1 MEYKLLMVF
10 KDELYDEAKRL
21 VPICYDQK
29 DLLNCSFEKLHNNLN
44 KKYEKFEVT
53 FHLILTGLCILK
65 NEGKD
70 YLNEKV
76 NYKELIDHH
85 LRVINGKKEKDNED
99 LYEATKIISEDIIK
113 NREKYKKESLYTL
126 IPKLSKKY
134 ITFHNDSFDWE
145 CIVML
150 LEQNLKEQGFNLES
164 TNLSDLKKI

>member
-1 MEYKLLMVF
+1 MVF

-29 DLLNCSFEKLHNNLN
+29 DLLNCSFEKLHDNLN

-126 IPKLSKKY
+126 ISKLSKKY
-134 ITFHNDSFDWE
+134 ITFHNDSVDWE

-150 LEQNLKEQGFNLES
+150 LEQNLKEQGFNLGS

>member
-29 DLLNCSFEKLHNNLN
+29 DLLNCSFEKLHDNLN

-126 IPKLSKKY
+126 ISKLSKKY
-134 ITFHNDSFDWE
+134 ITFHNDSVDWE

-150 LEQNLKEQGFNLES
+150 LEQNLKEQGFNLGS